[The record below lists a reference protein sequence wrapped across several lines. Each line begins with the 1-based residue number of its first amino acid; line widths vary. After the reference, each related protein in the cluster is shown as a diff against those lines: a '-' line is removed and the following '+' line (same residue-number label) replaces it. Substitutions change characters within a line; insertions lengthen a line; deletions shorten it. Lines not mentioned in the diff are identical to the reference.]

1 MLKVKM
7 YNHMLT
13 HIMYNVDVHVHVHC
27 THQIL

>member
-13 HIMYNVDVHVHVHC
+13 HIMYNVDVHVHC
-27 THQIL
+27 THKFCS